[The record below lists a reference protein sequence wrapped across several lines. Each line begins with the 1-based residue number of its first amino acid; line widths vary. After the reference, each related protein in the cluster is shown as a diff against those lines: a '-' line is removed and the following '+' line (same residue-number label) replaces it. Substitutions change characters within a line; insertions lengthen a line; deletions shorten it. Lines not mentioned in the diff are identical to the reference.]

1 MITLFFSFAAGA
13 LSTLSPCVLPIVPII
28 MSSALQTARLGPAA
42 LLSGVVLSYTVVG
55 TVLAMFG
62 TSLGVDTIHVRMAS
76 AVLMVLLGAA
86 LLVPAMQRAFV
97 RFATPLTNSANG
109 KLAEFRGDSVLG
121 QGLLGVMLG
130 LVWSPCVGPTLG
142 AAITMAAGGQ
152 SAGKALLTMFA
163 FGVGAAIPM
172 GVLAYGSRSAMGQ
185 RRQSMA
191 AVGRRGKQ
199 VMGWGLLV
207 VGGLVLT
214 GGDKWLETVL
224 TSHMP
229 MWLMDL
235 TTRY

>member
-1 MITLFFSFAAGA
+1 MITLLFSFIAGA

-42 LLSGVVLSYTVVG
+42 LLAGVALSYTVVG
-55 TVLAMFG
+55 TLLALFG
-62 TSLGVDTIHVRMAS
+62 TSLGLDTSHVRMAS
-76 AVLMVLLGAA
+76 AVLMLLFGATF
-86 LLVPAMQRAFV
+86 LVPAMQRAFV
-97 RFATPLTNSANG
+97 RLVAPLTDGANN
-109 KLAEFRGDSVLG
+109 KLAGFRGDSVLG

-142 AAITMAAGGQ
+142 AAVTMAASGH
-152 SAGKALLTMFA
+152 SAGQALATMFA
-163 FGVGAAIPM
+163 FGVGATVPM
-172 GVLAYGSRSAMGQ
+172 GLLAYGSRAAIGNK
-185 RRQSMA
+185 RKTMA
-191 AVGRRGKQ
+191 AVGQRGKQ
-199 VMGWGLLV
+199 VMGVGLLL

-229 MWLMDL
+229 MWLIDL

>member
-1 MITLFFSFAAGA
+1 MITLFFSLIAGA

-42 LLSGVVLSYTVVG
+42 LLAGVALSYTVVG
-55 TVLAMFG
+55 TALALFG
-62 TSLGVDTIHVRMAS
+62 TSLGLDTSHVRMAS
-76 AVLMVLLGAA
+76 AVLMLLFGATF
-86 LLVPAMQRAFV
+86 LVPAMQRALV
-97 RFATPLTNSANG
+97 RLVTPLTDGANN
-109 KLAEFRGDSVLG
+109 KLAGFRGDSVLG

-142 AAITMAAGGQ
+142 AAVTMAAGGH
-152 SAGKALLTMFA
+152 SAGQALATMFA
-163 FGVGAAIPM
+163 FGVGAAVPM
-172 GVLAYGSRSAMGQ
+172 GLLVYGSRAAIGNK
-185 RRQSMA
+185 RKTMA
-191 AVGRRGKQ
+191 AVGQRGKQ
-199 VMGWGLLV
+199 VMGVGLLL

-229 MWLMDL
+229 MWLIDL

>member
-1 MITLFFSFAAGA
+1 MITLFFSLIAGA

-42 LLSGVVLSYTVVG
+42 LLAGVALSYTVVG
-55 TVLAMFG
+55 TLLALFG
-62 TSLGVDTIHVRMAS
+62 ASLGFDTSHVRMAS
-76 AVLMVLLGAA
+76 AVLMLLFGATF
-86 LLVPAMQRAFV
+86 LVPAMQRAFV
-97 RFATPLTNSANG
+97 RLVTPLTDGANN
-109 KLAEFRGDSVLG
+109 KLAGFKGDSVLG

-142 AAITMAAGGQ
+142 AAVTMAAGGH
-152 SAGKALLTMFA
+152 SAGQALVTMFV

-172 GVLAYGSRSAMGQ
+172 GLLAYGSRAAIGEK
-185 RRQSMA
+185 RKTMA
-191 AVGRRGKQ
+191 AVGQRGKQ
-199 VMGWGLLV
+199 VMGVGLLL

-229 MWLMDL
+229 VWLIDL